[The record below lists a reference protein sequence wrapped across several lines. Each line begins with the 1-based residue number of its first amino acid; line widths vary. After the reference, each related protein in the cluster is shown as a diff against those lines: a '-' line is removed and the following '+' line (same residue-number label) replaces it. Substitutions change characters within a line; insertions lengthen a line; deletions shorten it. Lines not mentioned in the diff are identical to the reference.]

1 MPEQDNAQPELTESE
16 MRGIFKALESSGVLK
31 GGIDTLSLD
40 EGKRKL
46 LAELSRQGLG
56 KITPD
61 ILVCNNLHYFLV
73 VKPVPPIQ

>member
-16 MRGIFKALESSGVLK
+16 MRGIFEALKSSGVLK
-31 GGIDTLSLD
+31 GADSLSLD

-73 VKPVPPIQ
+73 VKPVPPAQ